1 MILDR
6 FLTRSVSEWDGEDIV
21 VLAVH
26 GRQPRDTGNREP
38 EQGWRILEMSR
49 IIEVRPSDGYRI
61 WLRFSDGAEGEVDL
75 SDLAGRGVFAPW
87 AEPNVF
93 KAVRVEK
100 GGGIEWPGEIDM
112 CPDAL
117 YLRLTGKAV
126 DEVFPSLKPT
136 PVDA

>member
-1 MILDR
+1 MTSSCWLSTVD
-6 FLTRSVSEWDGEDIV
+6 S
-21 VLAVH
+21 
-26 GRQPRDTGNREP
+26 PRDTGNREP
-38 EQGWRILEMSR
+38 EQGWRFLEMSR
-49 IIEVRPSDGYRI
+49 IVEVRPSDGYRI

-75 SDLAGRGVFAPW
+75 SDLAGRGVFAAW

-93 KAVRVEK
+93 KAVRVEE

-126 DEVFPSLKPT
+126 DEVFPGLEPT